1 MGNGE
6 QKIDLEK
13 YKTIIAD
20 AIKEIGLKPDEC
32 YNEQGNYWTLYKG
45 SATVNINLFTID
57 RPDEPP
63 EWYVEWSSPVMQIP
77 SANLLAFYRR
87 LLEENANRIALKF
100 CLREDTVW
108 VEITRELE
116 GLSLDECYR
125 NLTRIGETADE
136 LDDILKDE
144 F

>member
-1 MGNGE
+1 
-6 QKIDLEK
+6 
-13 YKTIIAD
+13 
-20 AIKEIGLKPDEC
+20 
-32 YNEQGNYWTLYKG
+32 
-45 SATVNINLFTID
+45 
-57 RPDEPP
+57 
-63 EWYVEWSSPVMQIP
+63 
-77 SANLLAFYRR
+77 LAFYRR
-87 LLEENANRIALKF
+87 LLEENANHIALKF

-116 GLSLDECYR
+116 GLSFDECYR